1 MPGLVERHLYLA
13 VIVILFLED
22 LGIPTLV
29 PADVV
34 VVYAGYRVRQHGLNP
49 AVLLLM
55 VLTVNLAGVILFTVA
70 RRGGRPLVNRFG
82 RFVGLNAEKLER
94 TQGWLA
100 HRGLFGIAVSRATP
114 GARLLTVIACG
125 IFQVPYRIFV
135 PAQIIGTSI
144 YLSALLALGYFL
156 GPQAAE
162 RIHLPALSLRLV
174 LLLLLVVALPLLL
187 RRLNGRTA
195 TDNTRV
201 ILSRLRRMQRVSA
214 AAVAGI
220 MGMIE
225 LTSIWATIGALTDL
239 ALSPPQQHLL
249 LAMLRRFDRDEP
261 GHTLA
266 TILLLNFLALLG
278 ACIFGAIVFFE
289 VLMRWLHMR
298 VQYLGQQTLALM
310 LWMLIVSAMVGLA
323 SGIHAWLVPSGA
335 HAPITTEVEFLALLL
350 GMLGYAYVAVE
361 ARRLLID
368 RLSTDP
374 SIAPS
379 AARAIG

>member
-1 MPGLVERHLYLA
+1 MPDLVERHLYLA
-13 VIVILFLED
+13 IFVILFLED

-34 VVYAGYRVRQHGLNP
+34 VVYAGFRVRQHGLNP

-55 VLTVNLAGVILFTVA
+55 LLAVNIAGLILFTVA

-82 RFVGLNAEKLER
+82 RFVGLNTEKLQR
-94 TQGWLA
+94 TQAWLA
-100 HRGLFGIAVSRATP
+100 HRGLFGIALSRATP
-114 GARLLTVIACG
+114 GARLLTVVACG

-135 PAQIIGTSI
+135 PAQLIGTSL
-144 YLSALLALGYFL
+144 YLSVLLALGYFL

-174 LLLLLVVALPLLL
+174 LLLVLVAALPLLL
-187 RRLNGRTA
+187 RRLNRRTA

-201 ILSRLRRMQRVSA
+201 ILTRLRRKQRVSA
-214 AAVAGI
+214 AAFAGV
-220 MGMIE
+220 MGALE

-249 LAMLRRFDRDEP
+249 LALLRRFDQDDP

-266 TILLLNFLALLG
+266 TILFINLLALLG
-278 ACIFGAIVFFE
+278 ACILGAIIFFE
-289 VLMRWLHMR
+289 VLMRWLRLR
-298 VQYLGQQTLALM
+298 VQQLGLQTLALM
-310 LWMLIVSAMVGLA
+310 LWMLIISVIVGLA
-323 SGIHAWLVPSGA
+323 SGLHAWLVPSGV
-335 HAPITTEVEFLALLL
+335 HGPVYTEVEIIALLL

-361 ARRLLID
+361 TRRLLID
-368 RLSTDP
+368 RFSTDP
-374 SIAPS
+374 DIAPS

>member
-13 VIVILFLED
+13 IIVILFLED

-34 VVYAGYRVRQHGLNP
+34 VVYAGFRVRQHGLNP

-55 VLTVNLAGVILFTVA
+55 VLVVNCAGLILFTVA

-82 RFVGLNAEKLER
+82 RFVGLNEAKLEK

-100 HRGLFGIAVSRATP
+100 HRGLFGIALSRATP
-114 GARLLTVIACG
+114 GARLLTVITCG

-135 PAQIIGTSI
+135 PAQIIGTSL

-162 RIHLPALSLRLV
+162 RIHLPAVSLRLV
-174 LLLLLVVALPLLL
+174 LLLVLVVALPLLL

-195 TDNTRV
+195 TDNTRA
-201 ILSRLRRMQRVSA
+201 ILTRLRRMQRVSTA
-214 AAVAGI
+214 AIAGI

-249 LAMLRRFDRDEP
+249 LALLRRFDRDDP

-266 TILLLNFLALLG
+266 TILMVNLLALLG
-278 ACIFGAIVFFE
+278 ACILGAIVFFE
-289 VLMRWLHMR
+289 ILMRWLHLR

-310 LWMLIVSAMVGLA
+310 VWMLIVSAMVGLA
-323 SGIHAWLVPSGA
+323 SGLHAWLVPTGA
-335 HAPITTEVEFLALLL
+335 HIPVYSEVEIAALLL

-361 ARRLLID
+361 ARRLLVD

-379 AARAIG
+379 AAKAIG